1 MAENLDLDLKKPL
14 DKMTAKE
21 LRQLAMEKIPQITGA
36 SGMDK
41 NELLHAI
48 KGVMGIEDSEE
59 GGSPYKT
66 QIINI
71 KNEIKKLR
79 SEKAAL
85 DKKKNKKERKALRR
99 KIHILKKRTRRLA
112 NA

>member
-1 MAENLDLDLKKPL
+1 MSEELNLDLKKPL

-41 NELLHAI
+41 EQLVKAI
-48 KGVMGIEDSEE
+48 KEALGIEGAED
-59 GGSPYKT
+59 GVSPYKG
-66 QIINI
+66 QILSM
-71 KNEIKKLR
+71 KNEINKLR
-79 SEKAAL
+79 GEKSAT
-85 DKKKNKKERKALRR
+85 DKKEKQKRKALRR

-112 NA
+112 DA

>member
-1 MAENLDLDLKKPL
+1 MSEELNLDLKKPL

-41 NELLHAI
+41 EQLVKAI
-48 KGVMGIEDSEE
+48 KEALGIEVAED
-59 GGSPYKT
+59 GVSPYKG
-66 QIINI
+66 QILSM
-71 KNEIKKLR
+71 KNEINKLR
-79 SEKAAL
+79 GEKSAT
-85 DKKKNKKERKALRR
+85 DKKEKQKRKALRR

-112 NA
+112 DA

>member
-1 MAENLDLDLKKPL
+1 MSEELNLDLKKPL

-41 NELLHAI
+41 EQLVKAI
-48 KGVMGIEDSEE
+48 KEALGIEEAED
-59 GGSPYKT
+59 GVSPYKA
-66 QIINI
+66 QILSM
-71 KNEIKKLR
+71 KNEINKLR
-79 SEKAAL
+79 GEKSAT
-85 DKKKNKKERKALRR
+85 DKKEKQKRKALRR

-112 NA
+112 EA